1 MVEAVAMVTLR
12 PFDQKL
18 FALFGSFDLFV
29 VFTVFALFNMA
40 RQ

>member
-18 FALFGSFDLFV
+18 FALFGSFV
-29 VFTVFALFNMA
+29 VFTVFTLFNMA

>member
-1 MVEAVAMVTLR
+1 MVEVVAMVTLR

-18 FALFGSFDLFV
+18 FALFGSFV
-29 VFTVFALFNMA
+29 VFTVFTLFILFNMA